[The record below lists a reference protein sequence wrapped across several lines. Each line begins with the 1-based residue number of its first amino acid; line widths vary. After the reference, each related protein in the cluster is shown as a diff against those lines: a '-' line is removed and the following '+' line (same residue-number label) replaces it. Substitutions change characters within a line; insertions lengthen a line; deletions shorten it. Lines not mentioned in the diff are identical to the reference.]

1 MMACYIELFVRV
13 EATHLRKITGPSLK
27 IVLCLA
33 YGSSHVELEKFGEHK
48 HGGVSKR
55 YGQVLHSS

>member
-1 MMACYIELFVRV
+1 MACYIELFVRV

-33 YGSSHVELEKFGEHK
+33 YGSSHVELEKFSEHK

-55 YGQVLHSS
+55 Y

>member
-1 MMACYIELFVRV
+1 MMACYIELCVQI
-13 EATHLRKITGPSLK
+13 EATHLRKIIGPSLE
-27 IVLCLA
+27 IVLRLA

-55 YGQVLHSS
+55 YGQVSHSS